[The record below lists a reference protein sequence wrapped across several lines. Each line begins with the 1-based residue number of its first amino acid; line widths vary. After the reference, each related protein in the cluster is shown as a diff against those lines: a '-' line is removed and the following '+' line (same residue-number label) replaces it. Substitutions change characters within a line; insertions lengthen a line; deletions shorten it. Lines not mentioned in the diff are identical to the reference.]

1 MSYDFTPTHH
11 IGMTPEGYH
20 IGAAPKKKR
29 FFIRMHGERIE
40 LNCTP
45 PPPKPHNAFS
55 EYSDGALRLECA
67 KGNQE
72 AIAEFEFRLSNGGR
86 V

>member
-11 IGMTPEGYH
+11 IGYTAQGYL
-20 IGAAPKKKR
+20 IGSLKRKKPAPKPISTSPYSK
-29 FFIRMHGERIE
+29 H
-40 LNCTP
+40 
-45 PPPKPHNAFS
+45 
-55 EYSDGALRLECA
+55 SDGALRLECA

-72 AIAEFEFRLSNGGR
+72 AIAEFEFRLRNGGR